1 MLVRK
6 LLRGAVLSLVA
17 AGICPAAYAASG
29 IFLRGNINAWN
40 CEAQYEFSETSETD
54 TYTLHLDRLQG
65 EFKLASE
72 DWETVDLG
80 ADTID
85 KNQKLSVSAGKYLCK
100 WKGGNFDAVNE
111 LEDVTLTLSYP
122 TEGEIWLTISAKGV
136 DPQPV
141 TGLSGTLPV
150 LYIITDPVMLSKDLD
165 DKEYRDGTY
174 YLDANGCDWAE
185 SIGSAEEM
193 LPLEIKAR
201 GNWTRLGFAKK
212 PFKLK
217 LGSKQKML
225 GLSKSKHFAL
235 LAHADDNVAYLRN
248 FVGFNLGRRIG
259 LPWTPSAQPVEVVM
273 NGDYRGLYFLTES
286 IRIESGRIEIEEL
299 EDEETDPALCSG
311 GYLVELDNYEEGDQI
326 IEPEENG
333 DDVMRVTF
341 DTPEVY
347 SPLQR
352 RFVEDQFLTM
362 NRMVGSH
369 DPALWSYMDMDMAA
383 RYYIVEEIID
393 HRESYHGSTYLFRDR
408 GEGKKWIFSP
418 LWDCGN
424 AFTRENPRSY
434 FTDETIFG
442 NLWVNNLRQTPG
454 FMDKVKETWQW
465 FWGTQVGDNGAA
477 VTADIEAYIETLR
490 EAAKADRARWKDAP
504 RPDYPGSAD
513 VVDNTDLDRGMNFV
527 KNALR
532 AKTEWLASEW
542 GAPSSSASEPAAD
555 TTPAADLPNYLA
567 GVDEILSSEAVEG
580 SVIYNLQGVPVSRP
594 AKGEIVIIVT
604 DGRARKAVVR

>member
-1 MLVRK
+1 
-6 LLRGAVLSLVA
+6 
-17 AGICPAAYAASG
+17 
-29 IFLRGNINAWN
+29 
-40 CEAQYEFSETSETD
+40 
-54 TYTLHLDRLQG
+54 
-65 EFKLASE
+65 
-72 DWETVDLG
+72 
-80 ADTID
+80 
-85 KNQKLSVSAGKYLCK
+85 
-100 WKGGNFDAVNE
+100 
-111 LEDVTLTLSYP
+111 
-122 TEGEIWLTISAKGV
+122 
-136 DPQPV
+136 
-141 TGLSGTLPV
+141 
-150 LYIITDPVMLSKDLD
+150 
-165 DKEYRDGTY
+165 
-174 YLDANGCDWAE
+174 
-185 SIGSAEEM
+185 
-193 LPLEIKAR
+193 
-201 GNWTRLGFAKK
+201 
-212 PFKLK
+212 
-217 LGSKQKML
+217 
-225 GLSKSKHFAL
+225 
-235 LAHADDNVAYLRN
+235 
-248 FVGFNLGRRIG
+248 
-259 LPWTPSAQPVEVVM
+259 M